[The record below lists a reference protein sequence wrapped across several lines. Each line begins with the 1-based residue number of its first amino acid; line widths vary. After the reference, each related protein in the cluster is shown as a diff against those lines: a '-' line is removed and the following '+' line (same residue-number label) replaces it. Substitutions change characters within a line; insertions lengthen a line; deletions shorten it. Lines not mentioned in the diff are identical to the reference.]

1 MQSRKADDIMSQ
13 SFVAGIILVV
23 FGLILGGKPGLIWQ
37 ATEKWKNKEAKG
49 PSDIFTLV
57 TRILGGVFGIV
68 GILLL
73 LGVVK

>member
-1 MQSRKADDIMSQ
+1 MGQ
-13 SFVAGIILVV
+13 SFVAGII
-23 FGLILGGKPGLIWQ
+23 FIIFALILGGKPGLIWQ
-37 ATEKWKNKEAKG
+37 ATEKWKNKEAKE

-73 LGVVK
+73 LGIVK